1 MVISSID
8 LKGGRVV
15 QLKNGKDLILER
27 DDAEAL
33 IDEFNFYGEVAMI
46 DLDAAMGKTD
56 LKGDTANT
64 PILKRLLRKGN
75 VRTGGGVRSVKRA
88 KELISLGAE
97 KVIVGSAAFRSDAK
111 SGGDILNTE
120 FLEELVAAIGKQR
133 VIISVDSLEGNIA
146 VKGWTETLQVPLVEA
161 ARAAEKYCSELLF
174 TCVEKEGCMQGTDMS
189 LVKKLSYEDSCRVV
203 AAGGVKNVK
212 ENYEHEKIR

>member
-56 LKGDTANT
+56 L
-64 PILKRLLRKGN
+64 
-75 VRTGGGVRSVKRA
+75 
-88 KELISLGAE
+88 
-97 KVIVGSAAFRSDAK
+97 
-111 SGGDILNTE
+111 
-120 FLEELVAAIGKQR
+120 
-133 VIISVDSLEGNIA
+133 
-146 VKGWTETLQVPLVEA
+146 
-161 ARAAEKYCSELLF
+161 
-174 TCVEKEGCMQGTDMS
+174 TDFPHGPM
-189 LVKKLSYEDSCRVV
+189 KPWK
-203 AAGGVKNVK
+203 
-212 ENYEHEKIR
+212 